1 MVDEYV
7 GTFEFLGWGGWIVM
21 LMGNRGWGVRHFA
34 GCLLMHAR
42 KWSTL
47 ELHGSFVYKKRV
59 EVFVKLLE
67 GKLRLLKRF

>member
-1 MVDEYV
+1 
-7 GTFEFLGWGGWIVM
+7 M
-21 LMGNRGWGVRHFA
+21 LMGNRGWGVRRFA